1 MKKLLSLFIALAMLF
16 TAFSAFA
23 MPARDGEDDDFV
35 MPDAMIF
42 FTNDVHCGIEDG
54 WGYAG
59 VAGTREL
66 VQELGIDT
74 LLVDAGDH
82 VQGGPIGTLSHGQY
96 IIDIMNAA
104 GYDLAIPGN
113 HEFDYGMDQFFNLVE
128 SADYPYIS
136 SNFMHYENG
145 APTDLVFDAYKLFEL
160 GGHSVAFVGI
170 TTPEAIT
177 KSTPTYFQ
185 DANGNYIYGF
195 CQDSTGEMLVEA
207 AQDAVDAAR
216 AEGAEY
222 VFILAHTGIDE
233 QSSPWTTNEIVSR
246 LHGIDAYIDGHSHS
260 VFNEV
265 MQDADGN
272 DVLVAQTGTKLAN
285 LGMLSIFPD
294 GSLRIDVQAADD
306 EETLI
311 IPDPE
316 VDELIQQIKAQYEEL
331 LHEVVAY
338 TPFDLV
344 VNDPATGE
352 RMVRSRETN
361 LGDLCADAYRTLLG
375 ADIAF
380 VNGGGVRAT
389 INEGE
394 ITFENV
400 INVHPFGNEACLVEV
415 TGQQILDALEMGS
428 RMCPAENGGFLQVA
442 GITYEIH
449 TALEPNV
456 IVGED
461 KMWQGP
467 AGIPYRVQNVMVMD
481 RETGEYQ
488 PLDLERV
495 YTLASHNY
503 MLLNQ
508 GDGFAM
514 FGRNN
519 VTILQEDVM
528 IDNAV
533 LINYIQ
539 SMPGGE
545 VDGVEYEHIV
555 EGYEDPYG
563 EGRIVIVEN
572 EESDTMGDVNG
583 DKTVDSADALI
594 VMRYSM
600 GIGEIYEP
608 NMPYADV
615 NGDGV
620 VDLADA
626 LLIIRYSMGLIDGF
640 PAADPE

>member
-1 MKKLLSLFIALAMLF
+1 MKKLLSLIIALAMMF
-16 TAFSAFA
+16 TCVGAFA
-23 MPARDGEDDDFV
+23 MPFKDDDDDEDFV

-113 HEFDYGMDQFFNLVE
+113 HEFDYGMDQFFNLVD

-145 APTDLVFDAYKLFEL
+145 VPTEPVFDSYKIFEL
-160 GGHSVAFVGI
+160 GGHSVGFVGV

-177 KSTPTYFQ
+177 KSTPIYFQ
-185 DANGNYIYGF
+185 DAEGNYIYGF
-195 CQDSTGEMLVEA
+195 CQDSNGEMLIDYI
-207 AQDAVDAAR
+207 QSAVDEVR
-216 AEGAEY
+216 AQGVDY
-222 VFILAHTGIDE
+222 VVILAHTGIDE
-233 QSSPWTTNEIVSR
+233 QSSPWTTPEIVSG

-260 VFNEV
+260 ICNEV
-265 MQDADGN
+265 MQDADGH
-272 DVLVAQTGTKLAN
+272 DVLVAQTGTRLAN

-294 GSLRIDVQAADD
+294 GSLQIDIQAADD
-306 EETLI
+306 EETFI
-311 IPDPE
+311 IPDPNVE
-316 VDELIQQIKAQYEEL
+316 ELIENINAQFEEL
-331 LHEVVAY
+331 LQTVVAY
-338 TPFDLV
+338 TPFDLT
-344 VNDPATGE
+344 VNDPVTGD
-352 RMVRSRETN
+352 RIVRSRETN

-380 VNGGGVRAT
+380 VNGGGVRANIT
-389 INEGE
+389 EGE
-394 ITFENV
+394 ITFENI

-428 RMCPAENGGFLQVA
+428 RVCPGENGGFLQVA
-442 GITYEIH
+442 GIKYTIN

-456 IVGED
+456 IVGDD

-467 AGIPYRVQNVMVMD
+467 AGLPYRVQEVMVMD
-481 RETGEYQ
+481 RESGEYM
-488 PLDLERV
+488 PLDLEKT

-503 MLLNQ
+503 MLINQ

-519 VTILQEDVM
+519 VNILQEDVM

-539 SMPGGE
+539 SMPGAQI
-545 VDGVEYEHIV
+545 DGVEYDHVVSED
-555 EGYEDPYG
+555 YADPYG
-563 EGRIVIVEN
+563 QGRITVIHELPDL
-572 EESDTMGDVNG
+572 EWG
-583 DKTVDSADALI
+583 
-594 VMRYSM
+594 
-600 GIGEIYEP
+600 
-608 NMPYADV
+608 DV

-620 VDLADA
+620 VDSADALLMIRFVLDLIPEEEIFSGVANVNGDDTFDLADA
-626 LLIIRYSMGLIDGF
+626 LLIMRKALGIIDSF
-640 PAADPE
+640 PVE

>member
-1 MKKLLSLFIALAMLF
+1 MKKIIGLLVAVIMLLGTF
-16 TAFSAFA
+16 GAWAI
-23 MPARDGEDDDFV
+23 PARDEDDFEL
-35 MPDAMIF
+35 PESMIF

-66 VQELGIDT
+66 VEELGINT

-82 VQGGPIGTLSHGQY
+82 VQGGPIGTLSRGQY
-96 IIDIMNAA
+96 IIDIMNMA

-113 HEFDYGMDQFFNLVE
+113 HEFDYGMDQFFNLVD

-145 APTDLVFDAYKLFEL
+145 AAIEPVFDAYKIFEL
-160 GGHSVAFVGI
+160 GDKSVAFVGV

-185 DANGNYIYGF
+185 DEEGNYIYGF
-195 CQDSTGEMLVEA
+195 CQDATGDALVEA
-207 AQDAVDAAR
+207 VQDAVD
-216 AEGAEY
+216 EVIGLGADL
-222 VFILAHTGIDE
+222 VVIIGHCGIDE
-233 QSSPWTTNEIVSR
+233 QSSPWMSTELISR
-246 LHGIDAYIDGHSHS
+246 LHGIDAFIDGHSHS
-260 VFNEV
+260 VINETV
-265 MQDADGN
+265 EDADGN
-272 DVLVAQTGTKLAN
+272 PVLLAQTGTKLAN
-285 LGMLSIFPD
+285 LGMLSIYAD
-294 GSLRIDVQAADD
+294 GSIRMDVQAADD
-306 EETLI
+306 ESTFI
-311 IPDPE
+311 IPDPDVE
-316 VDELIQQIKAQYEEL
+316 EFIENIKAEYEEL
-331 LHEVVAY
+331 LHTVVAY
-338 TPFDLV
+338 TPHVLA
-344 VNDPATGE
+344 VNDPATGN

-361 LGDLCADAYRTLLG
+361 LGDLCADAYRELFG

-389 INEGE
+389 INPGE
-394 ITFENV
+394 ITFENI

-415 TGQQILDALEMGS
+415 TGQQILDALEMGA
-428 RMCPAENGGFLQVA
+428 RMVPAENGGFLQVA
-442 GITYEIH
+442 GLTYEIH
-449 TALEPNV
+449 TSLEPNV
-456 IVGED
+456 VVGDD
-461 KMWQGP
+461 KMWLGP
-467 AGIPYRVQNVMVMD
+467 AGIPYRVQNVQVMD

-519 VTILQEDVM
+519 VNILQEDVM

-555 EGYEDPYG
+555 QGYEDPYG
-563 EGRIVIVEN
+563 EGRIVIIDYEQ
-572 EESDTMGDVNG
+572 SDTLGDVNG
-583 DKTVDSADALI
+583 DGVIDMADALL
-594 VMRYSM
+594 VMRHTM
-600 GIGEIYEP
+600 GVDEIAEP
-608 NMPYADV
+608 NLPFADV

-620 VDLADA
+620 VDMADA
-626 LLIIRYSMGLIDGF
+626 LLITRYVMGLI
-640 PAADPE
+640 PEL